1 MGRSNFQT
9 PKQQKTTCHKNRHT
23 IETYIEAKERELK
36 QQGDISDNKGY
47 NNLSKGE
54 TTAMK
59 ELHDRT
65 DIIITKDNKGG
76 AVAIMDVKDYIN
88 EAHCQLNNKDCYKNW
103 IKTLQQLMLGPE
115 SLKVTHGYCK
125 CVTYI
130 YKILSTELPP
140 YLYKIV
146 PALRRSH
153 YNTGCFK
160 ALCKTDLFQ
169 TPFLLLSISLINW
182 SVM

>member
-1 MGRSNFQT
+1 MGRLNFQT
-9 PKQQKTTCHKNRHT
+9 PKQQKTTCNKNYHT

-59 ELHDRT
+59 ELRDRT

-88 EAHCQLNNKDCYKNW
+88 EAHCQLNNKDCYKN
-103 IKTLQQLMLGPE
+103 
-115 SLKVTHGYCK
+115 
-125 CVTYI
+125 
-130 YKILSTELPP
+130 
-140 YLYKIV
+140 
-146 PALRRSH
+146 
-153 YNTGCFK
+153 
-160 ALCKTDLFQ
+160 
-169 TPFLLLSISLINW
+169 
-182 SVM
+182 